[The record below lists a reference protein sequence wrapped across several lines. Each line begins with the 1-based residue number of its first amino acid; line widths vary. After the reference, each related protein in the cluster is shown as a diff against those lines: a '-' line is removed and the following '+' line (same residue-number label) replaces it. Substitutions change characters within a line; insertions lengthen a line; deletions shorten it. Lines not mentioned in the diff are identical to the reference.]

1 MVLTRIDNAIQAVC
15 TEIDDSIPK
24 LNWQQLSEKELLFEL
39 VLSILGSQTLY
50 EIALETA
57 KTIEK
62 ESLLDSPTQRFS
74 KVQYEKHLRNLL
86 SEPIFINE
94 NLGKGQKYRFY
105 VTRSNYI
112 TETIWRLK
120 ENNYTLKGFLS
131 SYKLV
136 KEARLELIKL
146 VKGFGPKQASHFLR
160 NIGFAENIAV
170 LDTHILHYLN
180 LHGLIDNTI
189 RQVSNLKIYE
199 MVEQLLIDLMKKFEF
214 PLYCIDQAIWIVIRV
229 YKKESLT

>member
-1 MVLTRIDNAIQAVC
+1 MLLTRIDNAIQVIC
-15 TEIDDSIPK
+15 TEINDSIPK
-24 LNWQQLSEKELLFEL
+24 RNWLQLREKELLFEL

-50 EIALETA
+50 EIALKATKA
-57 KTIEK
+57 IKK
-62 ESLLDSPTQRFS
+62 EGLLDSPTQRFS
-74 KVQYEKHLRNLL
+74 KEKYERTLRDLL
-86 SEPIFINE
+86 SKPLFNTG
-94 NLGKGQKYRFY
+94 NLKKGQKYRFY

-112 TETIWRLK
+112 AETIWRLK
-120 ENNYTLKGFLS
+120 ENNYTLKGFLA

-160 NIGFAENIAV
+160 NIGFSENIAV

-180 LHGLIDNTI
+180 LHGLIKNRI

-199 MVEQLLIDLMKKFEF
+199 MVEQLLIDFIRKFEF
-214 PLYCIDQAIWIVIRV
+214 PSYCVDQAIWIVIRV
-229 YKKESLT
+229 YKKELLT

>member
-1 MVLTRIDNAIQAVC
+1 MVLTRIDNAIQAIC

-50 EIALETA
+50 EIALEAA
-57 KTIEK
+57 KAIEEK
-62 ESLLDSPTQRFS
+62 SLLDSPTQRFS
-74 KVQYEKHLRNLL
+74 KEEYENILRNLL
-86 SEPIFINE
+86 SESIFRTG

-105 VTRSNYI
+105 ATRSNYI

-120 ENNYTLKGFLS
+120 ENNYTLKGFLT
-131 SYKLV
+131 SYKLI
-136 KEARLELIKL
+136 KEVRLELIKL

-160 NIGFAENIAV
+160 NIGFAGDIAV

-180 LHGLIDNTI
+180 LHGLIKNTI

-199 MVEQLLIDLMKKFEF
+199 MVEQLLIDLIRKFEF
-214 PLYCIDQAIWIVIRV
+214 PLYCVDQAIWIVIRV
-229 YKKESLT
+229 YKKELLT